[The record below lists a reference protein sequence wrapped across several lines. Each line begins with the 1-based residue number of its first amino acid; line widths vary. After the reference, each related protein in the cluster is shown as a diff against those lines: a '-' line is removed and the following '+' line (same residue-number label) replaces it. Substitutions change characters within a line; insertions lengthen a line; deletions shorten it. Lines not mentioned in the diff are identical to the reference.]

1 MTFGVKGNGAEIGW
15 MDCRLLL
22 GSKSP
27 RRRELL
33 GQLGLPCRI
42 VDIEVEETVDHAV
55 EASKVAETLS
65 RKKAEGYRGELAAN
79 EVLVTADTVV
89 VHEDVVLGKPH
100 SHEEA
105 LEMLRA
111 LSGKVHQVYTGVTLR
126 GISNRVSFTEKT
138 DVAFRTLTEREMSF
152 YVDVYKP
159 YDKAGAYG
167 IQEWIGMVGIER
179 IEGCFY
185 NVMGLPV
192 ARLYKELEFLVNGH
206 GTLVHEGA
214 EQLA

>member
-1 MTFGVKGNGAEIGW
+1 MTFGEKETEARVTW

-42 VDIEVEETVDHAV
+42 VDIDVEETLPRQVV
-55 EASKVAETLS
+55 ASKVAEKLS
-65 RKKAEGYRGELAAN
+65 RKKAEGYAGVLADD

-89 VHEDVVLGKPH
+89 VHEEVVLGKPH
-100 SHEEA
+100 SREEA
-105 LEMLRA
+105 VDMLCA
-111 LSGKVHQVYTGVTLR
+111 LSGKTHQVYTGVTLR
-126 GISNRVSFTEKT
+126 GSKSMVSFTERT
-138 DVAFRTLTEREMSF
+138 DVVFRTLKKEEINY

-159 YDKAGAYG
+159 FDKAGAYG

-192 ARLYKELEFLVNGH
+192 ARLYSELRHLVGDM
-206 GTLVHEGA
+206 A
-214 EQLA
+214 